1 MSPGCTADFDFS
13 PWLLPV
19 REGTSVHGYDDVSPT
34 ERSAAPPIE
43 TILELSIGG
52 AGDDFEYL
60 FGRTPPRI
68 ALGDDGRIAVLDG
81 GNHRVQVFDAN
92 GGFLTSMGTEGQGP
106 GAFIQPLALL
116 AESDSL
122 LVYDVVNRR
131 VSRWS
136 WTGELLDSR
145 LLDRLWGSLIAQPGG
160 GELVWRVVD
169 RSPERVEVAFRRVSA
184 AGEML
189 VEYTRLPWPERVID
203 PPIGE
208 ISGTEPDA
216 WWVGTVPPTFS
227 ATGSGEVIVSPLS
240 DYQLFAYAADGTM
253 RWALQV
259 AMERPP
265 IQQTEIDHVM
275 ELHARRFPERT
286 AAQIA
291 WPEAQYA
298 LADVVVDGHDHVYVF
313 PYVPKG
319 TPPDVARPVD
329 VYTTAGELLYRGT
342 MRSAMFSTVFEI
354 YNGPMLEVAWQASNG
369 DSVWGI
375 VEDPGTGNRA
385 VARHR
390 LMEPF

>member
-1 MSPGCTADFDFS
+1 
-13 PWLLPV
+13 
-19 REGTSVHGYDDVSPT
+19 
-34 ERSAAPPIE
+34 
-43 TILELSIGG
+43 
-52 AGDDFEYL
+52 
-60 FGRTPPRI
+60 
-68 ALGDDGRIAVLDG
+68 
-81 GNHRVQVFDAN
+81 
-92 GGFLTSMGTEGQGP
+92 
-106 GAFIQPLALL
+106 
-116 AESDSL
+116 
-122 LVYDVVNRR
+122 
-131 VSRWS
+131 
-136 WTGELLDSR
+136 
-145 LLDRLWGSLIAQPGG
+145 
-160 GELVWRVVD
+160 
-169 RSPERVEVAFRRVSA
+169 
-184 AGEML
+184 
-189 VEYTRLPWPERVID
+189 
-203 PPIGE
+203 
-208 ISGTEPDA
+208 
-216 WWVGTVPPTFS
+216 VPPTFS